1 MQSKSDCRDTW
12 VAVNVLVA
20 LEYEFPNLHALVIG
34 SARYVTEPSLT
45 RGHEGP
51 VAHTVVCGPGLSK
64 RGGSRT
70 ESESRT
76 HAERRFGR

>member
-20 LEYEFPNLHALVIG
+20 LECEFPNLHALVIG

-64 RGGSRT
+64 RV
-70 ESESRT
+70 
-76 HAERRFGR
+76 AEGQSPSLAPLMVDGYL